1 MVRKPLVKSCKNA
14 ENLARKGFGMVIKVK
29 NAQIKEKTSCKS
41 VKFCYTS
48 IVTKWKVCD
57 LAGKEAIVDSFSLQ
71 CFLMLAEQLNFTKAA
86 SAMNVS
92 QPTLSRIIANL
103 ENEVG
108 ATLFNRGKHGI
119 SLTGAGQELTVY
131 ADSIVRSCEYAVR
144 RARAVENGQG
154 GKLSIGFL
162 PAMCMDFLPVVVQRM
177 KQEYPEVELVL
188 EPHTQDEMIFEMNEG
203 NLDLILMMDSKMDR
217 LINCERRQFYQDE
230 YCVALHREH
239 PLANKEFVE
248 MADLAKERCLFYK
261 RWRDFGGKRS
271 LEAGPLAAQFEEA
284 SNIALTNTRTVNDL
298 FGLLTLLE
306 CKEGVGLLPTHLK
319 RPGFPDIKFVKIR
332 LDQIDKGFIFRGFMC
347 WRRTNLNPAIET
359 IGNIL
364 LEVGGSFSVSNS
376 D

>member
-1 MVRKPLVKSCKNA
+1 M
-14 ENLARKGFGMVIKVK
+14 
-29 NAQIKEKTSCKS
+29 
-41 VKFCYTS
+41 
-48 IVTKWKVCD
+48 
-57 LAGKEAIVDSFSLQ
+57 DSFSLQ

-108 ATLFNRGKHGI
+108 VMLFNRGKHGI
-119 SLTGAGQELTVY
+119 TLTGAGQELSVY
-131 ADSIVRSCEYAVR
+131 ADNIVRSCEYAVR
-144 RARAVENGQG
+144 RARAVENGLG

-177 KQEYPEVELVL
+177 KAEFPEVELIL

-203 NLDLILMMDSKMDR
+203 NLDLVLMMETKMDR
-217 LINCERRQFYQDE
+217 LINCERQQFYQDE
-230 YCVALHREH
+230 YCVALHKDH
-239 PLANKEFVE
+239 PLAAKDFIE
-248 MADLAKERCLFYK
+248 MEDLAGEHCLFYK
-261 RWRDFGGKRS
+261 RWRDFSGKRN

-284 SNIALTNTRTVNDL
+284 SNIALTDTRTVNDL

-332 LDQIDKGFIFRGFMC
+332 LEEKDKDFFFRGYMC
-347 WRRTNLNPAIET
+347 WRRTNANPALDVIRKM
-359 IGNIL
+359 L
-364 LEVGGSFSVSNS
+364 LEAGGFFSGSNV